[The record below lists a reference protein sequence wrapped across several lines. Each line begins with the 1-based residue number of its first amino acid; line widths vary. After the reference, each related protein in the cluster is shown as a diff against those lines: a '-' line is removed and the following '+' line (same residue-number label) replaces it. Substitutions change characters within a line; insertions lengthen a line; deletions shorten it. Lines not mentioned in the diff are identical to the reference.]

1 MLSNYGVCS
10 RASLEAEKSLMS
22 IVLCWVINVFYI
34 SYLEVNN
41 QSEKITMIL
50 NASQM
55 HCPNGSKICVI
66 WSMHLWRCMKYVA
79 YLKVKAAGENLNSMN
94 HPVSYIH
101 MNLSS
106 LGNYFLARPVGL
118 STQVKYILNISTT
131 TSVALGRKLDLPLM
145 FDRIAVLGRTI
156 YNRLETS

>member
-1 MLSNYGVCS
+1 
-10 RASLEAEKSLMS
+10 
-22 IVLCWVINVFYI
+22 
-34 SYLEVNN
+34 
-41 QSEKITMIL
+41 
-50 NASQM
+50 
-55 HCPNGSKICVI
+55 
-66 WSMHLWRCMKYVA
+66 MKYVA

-101 MNLSS
+101 MNLSI
-106 LGNYFLARPVGL
+106 GNYFLVRPVGL